1 MANHKSAEKR
11 VRQTKKRTL
20 VNNDRR
26 SRIRTSIKSLLKL
39 IEAKDKDKAYAQFRK
54 VESEIR
60 KGVSKGVSKKET
72 SSRKISRLSAYLKK
86 SFAKAA

>member
-54 VESEIR
+54 V
-60 KGVSKGVSKKET
+60 VSKGVSKKET